1 MTIMSETKYPKLIR
15 LSEVLNRCP
24 ISRSTLY
31 KQIKA
36 GLFPRPVQI
45 SDNCVAWIESEIDK
59 ILLVKITAFD
69 REQIKNLSESLK
81 MDEIE
86 SSESSVDVLGHKFSH
101 QRYW

>member
-69 REQIKNLSESLK
+69 REQIKKLVRELE
-81 MDEIE
+81 DGRDRI
-86 SSESSVDVLGHKFSH
+86 
-101 QRYW
+101 